1 VDGQVPIKGALAD
14 EIVDQIV
21 TEEILEVDLEIEIS
35 VIEETIEDGSKKD
48 FKEMTILKDVD
59 HHHQNYGNMTNIED
73 QCLTVAQVSF
83 IFILG
88 DSKMF

>member
-1 VDGQVPIKGALAD
+1 MDGQVPIKGALAD

-48 FKEMTILKDVD
+48 FKGIDFLL
-59 HHHQNYGNMTNIED
+59 NLN
-73 QCLTVAQVSF
+73 F
-83 IFILG
+83 
-88 DSKMF
+88 